1 MFTHLVFGMGTRDAS
16 SWIHT
21 HTHTHTHTHKYM
33 AKLKYSLL
41 GFPFKI
47 QPYGCLTE
55 NILPSHKKKSH
66 MTEF

>member
-16 SWIHT
+16 SWIYT
-21 HTHTHTHTHKYM
+21 HTHIYM

>member
-1 MFTHLVFGMGTRDAS
+1 MFTHLVFGMGTRDAY

-21 HTHTHTHTHKYM
+21 HTHTHIYM

-47 QPYGCLTE
+47 QPCGCLTK